1 MSPPQVGPEVEVAEA
16 EVEKVLQ
23 LPGGGWGGCL
33 YWAPGACGLGPNR
46 PAFPHVPVWGEDLQ
60 GLPSATKAP
69 PTAGPGDPTPGACAG
84 AAPPHLLSSGR
95 LFSRSSLS
103 ICWHQPSMRSRS
115 AWRSFRNQWP
125 SRWHTDLCTASRGSS
140 VIESIQGSGGGR
152 MEGSKSASKSSSAAQ
167 AW

>member
-1 MSPPQVGPEVEVAEA
+1 MSVCVC
-16 EVEKVLQ
+16 
-23 LPGGGWGGCL
+23 GGGACL
-33 YWAPGACGLGPNR
+33 YWAPGVCGLGLNR
-46 PAFPHVPVWGEDLQ
+46 PALPHVPVWGGDLH
-60 GLPSATKAP
+60 GLPSAMKASP
-69 PTAGPGDPTPGACAG
+69 PRPRGPGPGDPTPGGACAG
-84 AAPPHLLSSGR
+84 AAPHLLSSGR

-103 ICWHQPSMRSRS
+103 ICWHHPSMRSRS